1 MKDYYK
7 MEAGVTKYNKVHIC
21 IFEILAY
28 TGCHNRK
35 MVLVEHRHPYLSN
48 MGGGVWDPVFLAPTL
63 GSNPMR
69 LYPNLAGQT
78 NLKLT

>member
-28 TGCHNRK
+28 TYRVSKKKNGASRALTPIFIK
-35 MVLVEHRHPYLSN
+35 
-48 MGGGVWDPVFLAPTL
+48 MGGG
-63 GSNPMR
+63 GS
-69 LYPNLAGQT
+69 YF
-78 NLKLT
+78 